1 MLVGHTLKGRS
12 TLFLALIAYL
22 MVEFCGKQS
31 QGCLYKGYTQRVVP
45 FYTFSVNFDN
55 NKIEKYKFLIVTMV
69 KSFDCSKCG
78 GHHPRP
84 INRNC
89 KLVQE
94 TDQEEEM
101 DTNVLILKELK
112 TLNSRMTEMESKV
125 QALDAVRL
133 PSTSS
138 SSRRSRKDSETDM
151 VLPSLEGLRSSR
163 EIQDQ
168 VDARIKDLQNS

>member
-1 MLVGHTLKGRS
+1 
-12 TLFLALIAYL
+12 
-22 MVEFCGKQS
+22 
-31 QGCLYKGYTQRVVP
+31 
-45 FYTFSVNFDN
+45 
-55 NKIEKYKFLIVTMV
+55 MV
-69 KSFDCSKCG
+69 KSFDCVKCG

-94 TDQEEEM
+94 TDQEQEM
-101 DTNVLILKELK
+101 DTNVMILKELK

-125 QALDAVRL
+125 QALDAVRY

-138 SSRRSRKDSETDM
+138 TSRRSRKDSETDM

-168 VDARIKDLQNS
+168 VEAKIKALQNSHERGGTKTVSVKKEVPWPQNYILGGTNKSRVSYDRL